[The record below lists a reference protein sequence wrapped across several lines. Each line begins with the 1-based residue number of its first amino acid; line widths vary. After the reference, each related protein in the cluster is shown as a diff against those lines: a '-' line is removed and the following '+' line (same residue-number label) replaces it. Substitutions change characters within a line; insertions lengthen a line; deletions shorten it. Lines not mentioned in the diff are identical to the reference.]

1 MAEVGAGE
9 AQADGG
15 VRAESVARFHDDET
29 APGAHEGGSRAQQL
43 LQRVVQCRGAHQ
55 ALGEFVEV
63 VRSDT
68 QPASRSWRTAPG
80 PVDEV
85 AEEEP
90 VAEPVTEV
98 VGATVCAGAGT
109 VESIP
114 ATFGT

>member
-1 MAEVGAGE
+1 
-9 AQADGG
+9 
-15 VRAESVARFHDDET
+15 
-29 APGAHEGGSRAQQL
+29 
-43 LQRVVQCRGAHQ
+43 
-55 ALGEFVEV
+55 
-63 VRSDT
+63 
-68 QPASRSWRTAPG
+68 
-80 PVDEV
+80 VDEV